1 MLIECRYYDMAV
13 KRAEEYECE
22 IAEDYDKM
30 TAEELQDQEK
40 QRESEAS
47 DIIRKG
53 KEEGKRYR
61 KVLNAQK
68 MAAFDR
74 LLKAALELARLSD
87 MNITAL
93 KKDDGTYGYIELSY
107 GISWMDPSTPEIC
120 AKTMAALYKN
130 ADLICTSVNKDCV
143 IQRFDFELADCILDS
158 LYM

>member
-13 KRAEEYECE
+13 KRAEEYERE

-61 KVLNAQK
+61 KVLNVQK

-74 LLKAALELARLSD
+74 LLKAAMELARLSD
-87 MNITAL
+87 MNI
-93 KKDDGTYGYIELSY
+93 
-107 GISWMDPSTPEIC
+107 
-120 AKTMAALYKN
+120 AA
-130 ADLICTSVNKDCV
+130 
-143 IQRFDFELADCILDS
+143 
-158 LYM
+158 